1 MKTEH
6 PSPRHMAQLRQL
18 WQQAFGDT
26 DDFLDSFYGTAYAPD
41 RCLCILLEDRPA
53 AALYWLDCTLQEHKL
68 AYIYA
73 VVTDPAYRGRG
84 LCRALMEST
93 HDLLRC
99 RGYAGAVLVPQ
110 QEGLRAMYAGMGY
123 RNCGGLQ
130 EIACAAGKDP
140 IAVQAIGPAEFAA
153 LRRTLL
159 PPHSVLQ
166 EGHSLDFLARQ
177 LQFYRGPGFL
187 LAAFAENGILQGME
201 LLGDP
206 SAAPAIT
213 AALGCREGRFRIP
226 GESPFAMFHP
236 LAEDC
241 NAPDY
246 FGFAFD

>member
-1 MKTEH
+1 MIFKCPGNVEI
-6 PSPRHMAQLRQL
+6 PQLLQL
-18 WQQAFGDT
+18 WKEVFGEYDGFWELFRNIAF
-26 DDFLDSFYGTAYAPD
+26 LPD
-41 RCLCILLEDRPA
+41 HCRCITENGQVIA
-53 AALYWLDCTLQEHKL
+53 GLYWFDCRCGKDKI

-73 VVTDPAYRGRG
+73 VVTDPAHRGRG

-130 EIACAAGKDP
+130 EITCAAGEDP

-177 LQFYRGPGFL
+177 LQFYRGSGFL

-226 GESPFAMFHP
+226 GDRPFAMFHP
-236 LAEDC
+236 LAEGC